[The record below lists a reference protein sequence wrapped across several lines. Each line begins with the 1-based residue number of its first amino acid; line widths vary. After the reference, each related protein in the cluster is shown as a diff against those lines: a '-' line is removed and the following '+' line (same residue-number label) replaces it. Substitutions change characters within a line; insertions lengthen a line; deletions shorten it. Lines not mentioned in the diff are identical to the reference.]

1 MVKLIQEVLDSI
13 LDQHMDWLT
22 GKPGGVRAKLNGVDL
37 SGLTIKN
44 RSLEFAELTG
54 TKFDK
59 SALINVNFNNSSI
72 WEGRFVNAEIIG
84 CSFEYTNLLRT
95 NFNKSKIQDTNF
107 RHTNI
112 MCSRFKE
119 TEIKMA
125 TFSFCDLL
133 GTTMINSKIQSSNI
147 ENSNCRQVDFSGASI
162 INSAIIKSEL
172 SFSIMVDTKIED
184 TKLYDLHTNGIEG
197 QDIINVMVNLGKKK
211 INLTYWKDLEI
222 WTQGYLQGNLN
233 DLRMFLELVCSN
245 EEYIVPIYNEVLGL
259 ILNLSNNYNSS
270 NGEKIILNNI
280 LNNLDNRTNSNNNG
294 SSNMLNWDI

>member
-13 LDQHMDWLT
+13 LDQHLDWLNS
-22 GKPGGVRAKLNGVDL
+22 KPGGVRAKLSNVDL

-44 RSLEFAELTG
+44 RSLQFAEFQG
-54 TKFDK
+54 TRLDK
-59 SALINVNFNNSSI
+59 TKLINVNFNNSNFCES
-72 WEGRFVNAEIIG
+72 RFVNAEIIG
-84 CSFEYTNLLRT
+84 CRFEYTNLSRT
-95 NFNKSKIQDTNF
+95 NFSKSKIQDTNF
-107 RHTNI
+107 RNTNI
-112 MCSRFKE
+112 MGSEFKE
-119 TEIKMA
+119 TEIKMV
-125 TFSFCDLL
+125 TFGFCDLL
-133 GTTMINSKIQSSNI
+133 GTTMINSRIQSSNI

-245 EEYIVPIYNEVLGL
+245 EEHIVPIYNEVLGL
-259 ILNLSNNYNSS
+259 ILNLSNNYNST

-280 LNNLDNRTNSNNNG
+280 LNNLDNRTNSNK